1 MGPAP
6 TAPLTEA
13 GEMPSLSGLT
23 EASEYLLEQYVNTT
37 VLPWTG
43 DEFRDILAII
53 EGDAIAR
60 HREQADAEVA
70 RLKAAIPED
79 PWVWLSRRQP
89 GHARCYACDASWSLS
104 QGHEPDCR
112 WVSARSVK

>member
-6 TAPLTEA
+6 TAPLTDHESQHA
-13 GEMPSLSGLT
+13 RGQCECPCLW
-23 EASEYLLEQYVNTT
+23 EYLDQREQM
-37 VLPWTG
+37 
-43 DEFRDILAII
+43 E
-53 EGDAIAR
+53 AIAR